1 MTTNLITAVVVG
13 GIGTDLVA
21 LRLPRLVG
29 PGELAQG
36 GELKIGAG
44 GKSRNIAQML
54 SILAG
59 PGVVAMVGK
68 TSRDPLGL
76 WQVPINALNAAGVNT
91 DNIRAHD
98 FEECGKFPQIALI
111 AVDTKGNNQ
120 IYVVPGIN
128 EDFSRDDIQRARGV
142 FQTAKENGGFAVL
155 SLEMPFETAL
165 ATMELCNEIGL
176 RIMLD
181 PGGIADDLDAARLFD
196 YEIYLLK
203 PNEHEAKILTGIEV
217 TDLHS
222 AKSAALAL
230 RQKRVANVLIT
241 MGSSGAFLFTEN
253 EWEMQI
259 PIPEIAGDGQHDET
273 GCGDQTMAALC
284 ARLLDGDAIA
294 EAAQHAILAG
304 TLQFNKLGI
313 IPITR
318 IELEQHLAKP
328 V

>member
-1 MTTNLITAVVVG
+1 MTSNLISAVVVG
-13 GIGTDLVA
+13 GIGTDIVA

-59 PGVVAMVGK
+59 PGMVAMVGK
-68 TSRDPLGL
+68 TSKDPLGL
-76 WQVPINALNAAGVNT
+76 WMVPIKALDNAGVNT
-91 DNIRAHD
+91 DFIRAHD

-128 EDFSRDDIQRARGV
+128 EDFGREDIHSAKSV
-142 FQTAKENGGFAVL
+142 FQTAKDNGGFAVL
-155 SLEMPFETAL
+155 SLEMPYATAL
-165 ATMELCNEIGL
+165 STMELCNELGL

-181 PGGIADDLDAARLFD
+181 PGGIADDLDAGRLFD
-196 YEIYLLK
+196 YEIFLLK
-203 PNEHEAKILTGIEV
+203 PNEHEAKILTGIDV

-222 AKSAALAL
+222 AKAAAVAL
-230 RQKRVANVLIT
+230 REKRVANVLIT
-241 MGSSGAFLFTEN
+241 MGSTGAFLFTEN
-253 EWEMQI
+253 EWEMHI
-259 PIPEIAGDGQHDET
+259 PIPEVRGDGEHDET

-284 ARLLDGDAIA
+284 ARLLDGDSLA

-318 IELEQHLAKP
+318 IELEQYLPKP

>member
-1 MTTNLITAVVVG
+1 MTTNLISAVVVG
-13 GIGTDLVA
+13 GIGTDVVA

-91 DNIRAHD
+91 DHIRAHD

-128 EDFSRDDIQRARGV
+128 EDFSRDDIQGSLSV
-142 FQTAKENGGFAVL
+142 FQTAKSNGGFAVL
-155 SLEMPFETAL
+155 SLEMPYETAL

-181 PGGIADDLDAARLFD
+181 PGGIAGDLDAARLFD
-196 YEIYLLK
+196 YEIFLLK
-203 PNEHEAKILTGIEV
+203 PNEHEVKILTGIEV

-222 AKSAALAL
+222 AKVAALAL
-230 RQKRVANVLIT
+230 REKRVANVLIT
-241 MGSSGAFLFTEN
+241 MGSAGAYLFTEG
-253 EWEMQI
+253 EWEMHI
-259 PIPEIAGDGQHDET
+259 PIPEIASDGQHDET

-318 IELEQHLAKP
+318 IELEQHLAKT